1 MGLYLQHKAQKLVS
15 HVTKIRSCA
24 LLHLQ
29 TVKNTQTV
37 GLDPEKYRQTELL
50 FNLIESTGV

>member
-15 HVTKIRSCA
+15 HMAKIRSCA
-24 LLHLQ
+24 LLHFQ

-37 GLDPEKYRQTELL
+37 GLDPEKHRQTKLP
-50 FNLIESTGV
+50 FNLIESMGV

>member
-1 MGLYLQHKAQKLVS
+1 MGLYLQHKAWKLVS
-15 HVTKIRSCA
+15 HMAKTGSCA

-37 GLDPEKYRQTELL
+37 GLDPEKHRQTKLP
-50 FNLIESTGV
+50 FTLIESMGV